1 MSLLT
6 FFLMAPPSDGGGSGY
21 TSLIFMGAIFVVFY
35 FFIIR
40 PQSKKQKEIQN
51 KVSEMK
57 KGDKVVTSSGM
68 IGVLSSIDDD
78 SVLIEVGGSTKIRFL
93 KSAINDVNPNKPDKK
108 EKK

>member
-1 MSLLT
+1 MNLQT
-6 FFLMAPPSDGGGSGY
+6 FFLMAPQGGGEGSGF

-40 PQSKKQKEIQN
+40 PQSKKQKEIQQ

-68 IGVLSSIDDD
+68 IGVLNHIDDD
-78 SVLIEVGGSTKIRFL
+78 SVLIEVGNSTKIRFL
-93 KSAINDVNPNKPDKK
+93 KSAINDVNPNKAEKSDKK
-108 EKK
+108 

>member
-1 MSLLT
+1 
-6 FFLMAPPSDGGGSGY
+6 
-21 TSLIFMGAIFVVFY
+21 AIFVVFY

-40 PQSKKQKEIQN
+40 PQSKKQKEIQQ

-68 IGVLSSIDDD
+68 IGVLSSIEDD

-108 EKK
+108 DKK